1 MCTLHDSLQEQARGG
16 YVVKKMNM
24 DPNTV
29 AVSSAGYGPGV
40 SDVNVTDQKQ
50 FPGTSGRLLRGAIAV
65 LALGG
70 GAYCAFSLAGPG
82 VQAWLTPWLLLL
94 AFAGGLLSTWSPC
107 GYSSLSLLRPWGGHD
122 DKQVVNWLP
131 TFFAHGVGYA
141 ISGAVLAG
149 LLGLAGTM
157 LFSAGFSGW
166 PLLMIGLLAIG
177 YGLHCLGLIPMP
189 YPQRKAQVPHK
200 ARNDMPMWRVGLLY
214 GLILGTNFMTYVR
227 TPVVYIVVGLAVISG
242 SWLSAALLIAA
253 LNLGRWLPLI
263 VNAAPLPDAT
273 VQRWLAANEERA
285 VLFDGALL
293 TVAGAA
299 FVVLGLA

>member
-1 MCTLHDSLQEQARGG
+1 MQTTNA
-16 YVVKKMNM
+16 
-24 DPNTV
+24 DPNTIT
-29 AVSSAGYGPGV
+29 VSHPEYGPGV
-40 SDVNVTDQKQ
+40 TDIGVSDQSQ
-50 FPGTSGRLLRGAIAV
+50 FPGIAGRIIRGLIAA
-65 LALGG
+65 LALAGG
-70 GAYCAFSLAGPG
+70 TYGAFLIMAMGPQSWLMPLAM
-82 VQAWLTPWLLLL
+82 VL

-107 GYSSLSLLRPWGGHD
+107 GYSSLSLLRPWGGHGN
-122 DKQVVNWLP
+122 KEVVNWLP
-131 TFFAHGVGYA
+131 TFFAHGLGYA
-141 ISGAVLAG
+141 ISGAVLVG

-157 LFSAGFSGW
+157 LFTAGFSGW
-166 PLLMIGLLAIG
+166 PLLMIGLLAVG
-177 YGLHCLGLIPMP
+177 YGLHCLGFIPMP

-214 GLILGTNFMTYVR
+214 GLILGSNFMTYVR
-227 TPVVYIVVGLAVISG
+227 TPIIYVVVGLAVISG

-253 LNLGRWLPLI
+253 LNLGRWLPLL
-263 VNAAPLPDAT
+263 VNAAPVPDAS

>member
-1 MCTLHDSLQEQARGG
+1 MN
-16 YVVKKMNM
+16 KMNM
-24 DPNTV
+24 EPNTV
-29 AVSSAGYGPGV
+29 AIPSAGYGPGV
-40 SDVNVTDQKQ
+40 SDINATDQKQ
-50 FPGTSGRLLRGAIAV
+50 FPRTSGRLLRGAIAV
-65 LALGG
+65 LALAG
-70 GAYCAFSLAGPG
+70 GAYGALSLAGTG
-82 VQAWLTPWLLLL
+82 AQAWLLFWMLLL

-107 GYSSLSLLRPWGGHD
+107 GYSSLSLLRPWSGHD
-122 DKQVVNWLP
+122 NTRVVNWLP
-131 TFFAHGVGYA
+131 TFFAHGVGYV

-157 LFSAGFSGW
+157 LFTTGFSGW

-177 YGLHCLGLIPMP
+177 YGLHCLGFIPMP

-200 ARNDMPMWRVGLLY
+200 ARNDMPMWRIGLLY

-227 TPVVYIVVGLAVISG
+227 TPIVYIVVGLAVISG
-242 SWLSAALLIAA
+242 SWLVATLLVAA
-253 LNLGRWLPLI
+253 LNIGRWLPLI
-263 VNAAPLPDAT
+263 VNAAPVPDASI
-273 VQRWLAANEERA
+273 QSWLAANEERA

>member
-1 MCTLHDSLQEQARGG
+1 MN
-16 YVVKKMNM
+16 KMNIE
-24 DPNTV
+24 PNIV
-29 AVSSAGYGPGV
+29 AIPSGGNGPGV

-50 FPGTSGRLLRGAIAV
+50 FPDTSGRLLRGAIAV

-70 GAYCAFSLAGPG
+70 GAYCAFSLASTA
-82 VQAWLTPWLLLL
+82 QTWMLPWMLLL

-107 GYSSLSLLRPWGGHD
+107 GYSSLSLLRPWNRHAN
-122 DKQVVNWLP
+122 KRIVSWLP
-131 TFFAHGVGYA
+131 TFFAHGLGYV

-157 LFSAGFSGW
+157 FFTAGFSDW

-177 YGLHCLGLIPMP
+177 YGLHCLGFIPMP

-200 ARNDMPMWRVGLLY
+200 ARNDMPMWQIGLLY

-227 TPVVYIVVGLAVISG
+227 TPIIYVVVSLAVISG
-242 SWLSAALLIAA
+242 SWLYAVLLIAA

-263 VNAAPLPDAT
+263 VNAAPVQDAT

-293 TVAGAA
+293 TVAGTV

>member
-1 MCTLHDSLQEQARGG
+1 MQTTNA
-16 YVVKKMNM
+16 
-24 DPNTV
+24 DPNTIT
-29 AVSSAGYGPGV
+29 VSHPEYGPGV
-40 SDVNVTDQKQ
+40 TDIGVSDQSQ
-50 FPGTSGRLLRGAIAV
+50 FPGIAGRIIRGLIAA
-65 LALGG
+65 LALAGG
-70 GAYCAFSLAGPG
+70 TYGAFLITAMGAQSWLMPLAM
-82 VQAWLTPWLLLL
+82 VL

-107 GYSSLSLLRPWGGHD
+107 GYSSLSLLRPWGGHGN
-122 DKQVVNWLP
+122 KEVVNWLP
-131 TFFAHGVGYA
+131 TFFAHGLGYA
-141 ISGAVLAG
+141 ISGSVLVG

-157 LFSAGFSGW
+157 LFTAGFSGW
-166 PLLMIGLLAIG
+166 PLLMIGLLAVG

-214 GLILGTNFMTYVR
+214 GLILGSNFMTYVR
-227 TPVVYIVVGLAVISG
+227 TPIIYVVVGLAVISG

-253 LNLGRWLPLI
+253 LNLGRWLPLL
-263 VNAAPLPDAT
+263 VNAAPVPDAT

>member
-1 MCTLHDSLQEQARGG
+1 MQKTNA
-16 YVVKKMNM
+16 
-24 DPNTV
+24 DPNTIGI
-29 AVSSAGYGPGV
+29 SHPEYGPGV
-40 SDVNVTDQKQ
+40 SDIGVTDQSQ
-50 FPGTSGRLLRGAIAV
+50 FPGISGRMVRGSIAAMALAVGIYGAFLMISTGTAGGLLMP
-65 LALGG
+65 LAMI
-70 GAYCAFSLAGPG
+70 
-82 VQAWLTPWLLLL
+82 L

-107 GYSSLSLLRPWGGHD
+107 GYSSLSLLRPWSGHD
-122 DKQVVNWLP
+122 DKRVAGWLP
-131 TFFAHGVGYA
+131 TFFAHGLGYA

-149 LLGLAGTM
+149 LLGLAGTL
-157 LFSAGFSGW
+157 LFTAGFGGL
-166 PLLMIGLLAIG
+166 PLLVIGLLAAG

-214 GLILGTNFMTYVR
+214 GLILGSNFMTYVR
-227 TPVVYIVVGLAVISG
+227 TPIIYVVVGLAVISG

-253 LNLGRWLPLI
+253 LNLGRWLPLL
-263 VNAAPLPDAT
+263 VNAAPVPDAS